1 MNIMNIRNLRNL
13 MNLMNVKH
21 ILFFCLEL
29 RESRLNLIREAGTYD
44 LREILTGLR
53 DTRAAAY

>member
-1 MNIMNIRNLRNL
+1 
-13 MNLMNVKH
+13 MNVKH